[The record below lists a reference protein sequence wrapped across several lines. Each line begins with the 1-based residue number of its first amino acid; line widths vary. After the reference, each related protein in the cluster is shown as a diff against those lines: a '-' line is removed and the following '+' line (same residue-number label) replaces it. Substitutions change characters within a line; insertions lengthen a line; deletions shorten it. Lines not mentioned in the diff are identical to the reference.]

1 MKATPGIPN
10 GTPLS
15 KEEINDLPMLAY
27 EGEVLLVQTEGELGR
42 ALARLK
48 GETLL
53 GFDTE
58 SRPSFKKGKV
68 YPTSLIQLAAADV
81 AVLIRINQVPSARG
95 WPRCLPIR
103 T

>member
-48 GETLL
+48 G
-53 GFDTE
+53 
-58 SRPSFKKGKV
+58 RN
-68 YPTSLIQLAAADV
+68 AAG
-81 AVLIRINQVPSARG
+81 L
-95 WPRCLPIR
+95 
-103 T
+103 